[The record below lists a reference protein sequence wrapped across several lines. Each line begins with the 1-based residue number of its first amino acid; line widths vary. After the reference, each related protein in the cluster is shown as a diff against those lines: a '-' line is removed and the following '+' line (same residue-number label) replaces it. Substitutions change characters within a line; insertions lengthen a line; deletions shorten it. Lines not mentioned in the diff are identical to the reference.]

1 MKYLMLDT
9 NIYIDMLVARYQAHK
24 PESYRHLMKL
34 LNHGE
39 VRLIVP
45 SIVKTEVFRH
55 LDNEI
60 VKIGNTI
67 KGIKSKINSLYWINH
82 IEEIEQFNQK
92 LKPVKN
98 GINDITHGFEQ
109 NQSIYIKNAMDL
121 FDKLFQHEHTLIVDE
136 TEELVFK
143 ASQRQIHKLRPFHY
157 GKDKDSMADS
167 IIIETLINIQDLIS
181 FNNDDQ
187 AYFISRNTEDFSE
200 KGDKNQLHK
209 DIELSLKNK
218 KIDDRIHY
226 RILFTKT
233 LLDDF
238 KTESEH
244 AELIEELIA
253 EEEWQKEYV
262 LQDCI
267 DSETDRIREGAGL
280 TSLSADYEG
289 KIAELNEIHD
299 LFNELEEFQGIF
311 LSEYET
317 YSNIY
322 SLLEEELDSRG
333 FDEILEII
341 VHFNQQRPLLEINI
355 EGCNDKHDLI
365 NEIFSIIH
373 RLCFNNEE
381 VVIDDM
387 FRCQDYFELNAT
399 LATIQDFNGV
409 EYKIDTSGYLSPDH
423 GGRDSIY
430 LSILKEEQKI
440 EVGEITI
447 NYGFLEI
454 DDDGNVGDGSAQ
466 DIDVHI
472 ENVITEI
479 ESIKNEIMSEI
490 VFNQKI
496 LKRIIEKLGINIEL
510 SFLN

>member
-34 LNHGE
+34 LSYGE

-109 NQSIYIKNAMDL
+109 SQSIYIKNAMDL

-253 EEEWQKEYV
+253 EEEWLKEYV

-333 FDEILEII
+333 FDEILELI

-387 FRCQDYFELNAT
+387 FRYQDYFELNAT

-409 EYKIDTSGYLSPDH
+409 EYKIDTSGYLIPDH

-479 ESIKNEIMSEI
+479 ESIKKEIMSEI

>member
-45 SIVKTEVFRH
+45 NIVKTEVFRH

-60 VKIGNTI
+60 GKIGNTI

-187 AYFISRNTEDFSE
+187 VYFISRNTEDFSE
-200 KGDKNQLHK
+200 QGDKNQLHK
-209 DIELSLKNK
+209 DIDLSLKNK

-253 EEEWQKEYV
+253 EEDWLKEYV

-267 DSETDRIREGAGL
+267 DSETDRVREGAGL

-289 KIAELNEIHD
+289 EIAELNEIHD

-333 FDEILEII
+333 FDEILELI

-381 VVIDDM
+381 VAIEDM
-387 FRCQDYFELNAT
+387 FRYQDYFELNAT

-409 EYKIDTSGYLSPDH
+409 EYKIDTYGYLSPDN